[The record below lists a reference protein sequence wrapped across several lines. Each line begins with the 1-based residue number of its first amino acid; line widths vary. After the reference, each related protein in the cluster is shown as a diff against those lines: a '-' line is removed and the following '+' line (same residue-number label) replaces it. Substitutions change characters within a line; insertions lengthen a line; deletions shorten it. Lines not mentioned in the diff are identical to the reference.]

1 MKTWNQKPLLTI
13 WIVKRTTVTEW
24 LHLKPVQPSG
34 GAILSLHPW
43 FGKPGPKTISHS
55 PFITFPS
62 PRPILLRFL
71 WLQPRT
77 LVVLTVRLDLSWSKA
92 KVKLRFRMTKILT
105 WFESKKGA
113 NLCSVSLEPRNWLMV
128 SNIPFGSYQPE
139 WTDYLKT
146 YSSIFGWNFR
156 KVTLPFTFHPEFPK
170 FSVKW

>member
-34 GAILSLHPW
+34 GAIFSLHPW

-92 KVKLRFRMTKILT
+92 KVKLRFRMTKIIT
-105 WFESKKGA
+105 WQNSSFDPPSWKLPTRPWERGWFDG
-113 NLCSVSLEPRNWLMV
+113 SLILYFRRNV
-128 SNIPFGSYQPE
+128 PF
-139 WTDYLKT
+139 
-146 YSSIFGWNFR
+146 IR
-156 KVTLPFTFHPEFPK
+156 KVRVLFKVAEHS
-170 FSVKW
+170 FSGGQRWLAWPQVF